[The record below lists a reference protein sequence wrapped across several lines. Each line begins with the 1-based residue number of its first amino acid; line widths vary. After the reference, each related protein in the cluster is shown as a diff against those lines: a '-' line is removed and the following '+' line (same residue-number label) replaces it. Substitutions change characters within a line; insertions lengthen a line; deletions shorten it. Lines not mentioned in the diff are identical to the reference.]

1 MMRFFHRQQA
11 PQSPPMPLCDSHTLD
26 SHDKPAWISLSNS
39 DKGDTE
45 VPQLPEV
52 PELAPIRFSRM
63 NFEVYTG
70 WKSDREGNDS
80 VVGNDSIGDIGN
92 DSVGNDS
99 LDTETARLRYRNQ
112 SLQSLDSFES
122 SDSPSD
128 SLGSLPSL
136 PSFEEGDLDEYGPV
150 LSRSVSHGSGLGLGI
165 RSRSPRNDSQ
175 YSQSPAYGFESS
187 KDCNNDNQGPQH
199 SSYTHNS
206 PYNHGQHS
214 NDAYNHY
221 KPSQP
226 FQQPRSHS
234 SHGSFRQQRHHT
246 GHLPS
251 PSSLQPWQLSED
263 EYNAYKSHALKKIK
277 FRQRLKGSLTGSLT
291 GTTAGTLTGTSLKPS
306 SVSTKTTTRHRPPR
320 IRIPQSPPKL
330 QLISPQTPTL
340 ASAPPS
346 HPPPSHPPPKLPPP
360 SVPPSVA
367 AYSCMHDPTGPT
379 GVHLD
384 RPQEQDPDGQQVVI
398 TSTNDNV
405 TSTSFDRDYDNSI
418 DPDTN
423 IDPDTSIATFE
434 TATSSPPP
442 PPSPPSRPTSPLTT
456 SMKAHPS
463 SPSSASSQSSAVESK
478 RLLSR
483 PLKAFRAAW
492 DGKPRPKTADLDSD
506 GLDSPRQKRDNA
518 PHIPTGGGVSPS
530 PGGSGSDDSPNP
542 GRSGSHG
549 NDDNP
554 SNGPPSP
561 NPAPSQTLF
570 PQTIALAQTLGNN
583 RSEEPDATDPIC
595 DVVSDISDSCD
606 PERDILEDTHSSDFS
621 DHHRDSDTDS
631 DSDNNNNF
639 VEDAIIQDSDATIP
653 DDMNSHPRRVSSLSS
668 TTSMERQSSGNGGS
682 NSRELHQLSSITKGL
697 VRNSPFFD
705 LDEVSMGWKEDDFDD
720 REMIGR

>member
-1 MMRFFHRQQA
+1 MILLQPPSSLHPPTMMRFFHRQQA

-39 DKGDTE
+39 DKGDTDATE

-70 WKSDREGNDS
+70 WKSDRNSDGNDGN
-80 VVGNDSIGDIGN
+80 VGDDSIGDIGN

-136 PSFEEGDLDEYGPV
+136 PSFASTLEEGDLNEFSPV
-150 LSRSVSHGSGLGLGI
+150 LSRSVSHGSGLGSGLGLG
-165 RSRSPRNDSQ
+165 RSRSPS
-175 YSQSPAYGFESS
+175 YGYQSPPRNYNENTSHY
-187 KDCNNDNQGPQH
+187 NQGPQSFQH
-199 SSYTHNS
+199 SS
-206 PYNHGQHS
+206 
-214 NDAYNHY
+214 YNHY

-226 FQQPRSHS
+226 LQQPRSHS
-234 SHGSFRQQRHHT
+234 SHGSFRHT
-246 GHLPS
+246 YPPPS
-251 PSSLQPWQLSED
+251 SSSLQPWQLSED

-291 GTTAGTLTGTSLKPS
+291 GTSLTGTLKPS
-306 SVSTKTTTRHRPPR
+306 SAGTVSTTRTTPRHRPPR

-360 SVPPSVA
+360 CVPPSVPLA
-367 AYSCMHDPTGPT
+367 AYSCMHDPTG
-379 GVHLD
+379 VHLD
-384 RPQEQDPDGQQVVI
+384 RPQQQDQDGQQVVI
-398 TSTNDNV
+398 TSTNNNV
-405 TSTSFDRDYDNSI
+405 TSTSFDNNIDYDNI
-418 DPDTN
+418 DA
-423 IDPDTSIATFE
+423 DTSIATFE

-463 SPSSASSQSSAVESK
+463 SPSSPSSQSSAVESK

-530 PGGSGSDDSPNP
+530 PGGSGS
-542 GRSGSHG
+542 HG

-570 PQTIALAQTLGNN
+570 PLALAQTGGNN
-583 RSEEPDATDPIC
+583 RSDATDSIC

-631 DSDNNNNF
+631 DSDNNNNL

-668 TTSMERQSSGNGGS
+668 TTSMRSLERQSSGGNTGTGNGGS

-705 LDEVSMGWKEDDFDD
+705 LDEVSMGWKGGF
-720 REMIGR
+720 